1 MTQQIDMIHDTR
13 PDPAV
18 LRAAPAAAQRRTPPR
33 GFTGSERAGLAIVV
47 AALVGFG
54 AYGVMTG
61 APSTV
66 AYLGTVLAVG
76 AALLCLRRRPL
87 PGPLPLALAALSVA
101 HLAGGLV
108 RVGGNVLY
116 NASPGPQVLRYDHF
130 VHASGV
136 FLGTVVLWMLL
147 APEVEPG
154 RRRGLIVLSVLA
166 GLGLGALNE
175 TVEFLTTIVH
185 QGSHVGG
192 YTNTGWDLV
201 SNVVGGVAAGVL
213 VTRGPTR
220 PSHAGS

>member
-1 MTQQIDMIHDTR
+1 MTQQIELIHDHRGTSA
-13 PDPAV
+13 PVLPAPV
-18 LRAAPAAAQRRTPPR
+18 MEGPSTTSRRLAAPERT
-33 GFTGSERAGLAIVV
+33 ALAIVV
-47 AALVGFG
+47 GALVGFG
-54 AYGVMTG
+54 AYGVTTG

-66 AYLGTVLAVG
+66 AYLSTVLAVG

-116 NASPGPQVLRYDHF
+116 NASPGSPALRYDHF

-136 FLGTVVLWMLL
+136 LLGTMVLWTLL
-147 APEVEPG
+147 APAVGPD
-154 RRRGLIVLSVLA
+154 RRRGLIFLSVLA

-201 SNVVGGVAAGVL
+201 SNVVGAVAAAVL
-213 VTRGPTR
+213 IHRAEAQVPTGR
-220 PSHAGS
+220 